1 MSIPEL
7 VPAYARG
14 DTTFVKG
21 NGARLWDDQGREY
34 LDALAGVAVC
44 VLGHAHPAV
53 TRAICEQ
60 AETIT
65 HTSNLFNSQPQQKL
79 ARTLCKLSGM
89 DNVFFGNSGAEANEA
104 ALKIA
109 RKYGHQIG
117 KETPTVIVME
127 KSFHGRTMATL
138 SATGNAKVREG
149 FAPLLEGFLRVPYN
163 DIQAVV
169 DAGKNNRNVVGVL
182 VEPVQGEG
190 GVNLPAAD
198 YLSRLRALCDQNDW
212 LLMLDEIQ
220 TGMGRTGKLF
230 AYQHQ
235 GFLPDVVTVAKGLGN
250 GFPIGA
256 CLARGKAAQ
265 VIQPGSHGSTFG
277 GNPLACHTAQAV
289 LDTLVESNL
298 MERAAELGEHIREGL
313 RRALAGHPLVSEVR
327 GCGLMIG
334 VEMKK
339 DCGELVRRAL
349 ELGLVINVTAG
360 KVIRLLP
367 PLILSDTEADT
378 LIDTLTRVV
387 GEFN

>member
-1 MSIPEL
+1 MPEL